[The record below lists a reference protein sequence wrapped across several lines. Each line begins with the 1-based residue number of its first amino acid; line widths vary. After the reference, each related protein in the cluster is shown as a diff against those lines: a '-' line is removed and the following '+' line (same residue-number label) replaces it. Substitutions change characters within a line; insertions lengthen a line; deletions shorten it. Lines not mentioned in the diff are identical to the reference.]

1 MKSFSYDLHAICP
14 FAPST
19 LALNRIG
26 SESNRAQRGST
37 LTMKT
42 TILLALVSL
51 LGAAHLRSQS
61 ADAPVDFD
69 KARQLFEKRQ
79 GGASLTAEENAYLE
93 KARAAHDAQ
102 TQKPGGSR
110 DLPPQGQD
118 GIDWEKA
125 QKLHQRDNAGEKLT
139 EEEKGYLAKAREAF
153 AKRNGS
159 QPPASSPSSNP
170 SPGASADGID
180 WQKAQD
186 LFRREQ
192 SGEKLSEADQKYLDH
207 AKEVRSRGGN
217 RGGGGGHPANQRKA
231 PDSLKPLTDMTA
243 EETYEGEDGGLYG
256 KGSNEPP
263 EALKKSA
270 DAALAQI
277 KPLDAEGK
285 PSESGKIALVSISMS
300 NATQE
305 FSFFKSIADKDSR
318 KSDKLT
324 IVDCAQ
330 GGQTMAAWS
339 QPEGRPWPEAMNRL
353 QRAEVSPQQ
362 VQVAWVKLANAGPSG
377 SKTEHLATL
386 EADTI
391 KVLHLLKERFPN
403 LRIAYLG
410 SRIYAGYA
418 STGLNPEPY
427 AYEGG
432 FAVRH
437 LIQQQISG
445 DESLALSKSPL
456 LLWGPYLWAEGEKGR
471 KFDDLK
477 YTKEDFG
484 GDGTHPS
491 NSGREKVA
499 KQLRKFF
506 ATSTLAK
513 GWFAK

>member
-1 MKSFSYDLHAICP
+1 MKAFSYDLHAVCP
-14 FAPST
+14 FDPST
-19 LALNRIG
+19 PARNRIG
-26 SESNRAQRGST
+26 SESKRPLRGST

-79 GGASLTAEENAYLE
+79 GGATLTAEENAFLE
-93 KARAAHDAQ
+93 KARAAHEAQ
-102 TQKPGGSR
+102 MQKSGAS
-110 DLPPQGQD
+110 PQGQD
-118 GIDWEKA
+118 GIDWRKA
-125 QKLHQRDNAGEKLT
+125 QELH
-139 EEEKGYLAKAREAF
+139 
-153 AKRNGS
+153 
-159 QPPASSPSSNP
+159 
-170 SPGASADGID
+170 
-180 WQKAQD
+180 
-186 LFRREQ
+186 RREQ

-207 AKEVRSRGGN
+207 AKEVRSRSGN
-217 RGGGGGHPANQRKA
+217 RGGGGGRPANQRKA

-243 EETYEGEDGGLYG
+243 DEAYEGEDGGLYG
-256 KGSNEPP
+256 KGSNIPP
-263 EALKKSA
+263 EPLKKSA
-270 DAALAQI
+270 DAALSQI

-285 PSESGKIALVSISMS
+285 PSDSGKIAFVSISMS

-305 FSFFKSIADKDSR
+305 FSFFKGIADKDSR

-330 GGQTMAAWS
+330 GGQTMAAWA

-353 QRAEVSPQQ
+353 KIAEVSPQQ

-418 STGLNPEPY
+418 TTGLNPEPY
-427 AYEGG
+427 AYEGA

-437 LIQQQISG
+437 LIQQQING

-456 LLWGPYLWAEGEKGR
+456 LLWGPYLWADGEKGR

-477 YTKEDFG
+477 YTKDDFG

-499 KQLRKFF
+499 KQLLEFF
-506 ATSTLAK
+506 ATSPLAK

>member
-1 MKSFSYDLHAICP
+1 MP
-14 FAPST
+14 FALLIPPP
-19 LALNRIG
+19 LRCICLK
-26 SESNRAQRGST
+26 SESNWAQRGST

-79 GGASLTAEENAYLE
+79 GGATLTAEENAFLE

-102 TQKPGGSR
+102 TQKTGGSS

-159 QPPASSPSSNP
+159 QPPASNP

-180 WQKAQD
+180 WQKAQE

-217 RGGGGGHPANQRKA
+217 RGGGGGRPANQRKA
-231 PDSLKPLTDMTA
+231 PDSLKPLTDMTSD
-243 EETYEGEDGGLYG
+243 EVYEGEDGGLYG

-270 DAALAQI
+270 ATALAQI

-285 PSESGKIALVSISMS
+285 PSDSGKIALVSISMS

-305 FSFFKSIADKDSR
+305 FSFFKGIADKDSR

-353 QRAEVSPQQ
+353 KIAEVSPQQ

-391 KVLHLLKERFPN
+391 KVLHLLKQRFPN

-418 STGLNPEPY
+418 TTGLNPEPY
-427 AYEGG
+427 AYEGA

-445 DESLALSKSPL
+445 DESLALTKSPL
-456 LLWGPYLWAEGEKGR
+456 LLWGPYLWADGEKGR

-477 YTKEDFG
+477 YTQEDFG
-484 GDGTHPS
+484 ADGTHPS

-499 KQLRKFF
+499 KQLLEFF
-506 ATSTLAK
+506 ATNLLAK

>member
-1 MKSFSYDLHAICP
+1 MSRLPRIQT
-14 FAPST
+14 AP
-19 LALNRIG
+19 AVFKPP
-26 SESNRAQRGST
+26 
-37 LTMKT
+37 TMKT

-51 LGAAHLRSQS
+51 FGAATLRSQS
-61 ADAPVDFD
+61 SDAPVDFD

-79 GGASLTAEENAYLE
+79 NGGTLTSDEEAYIE
-93 KARAAHDAQ
+93 KAKAAHDAQ
-102 TQKPGGSR
+102 TKKKGSGG

-125 QKLHQRDNAGEKLT
+125 QKLHQRDSAGEKLS
-139 EEEKGYLAKAREAF
+139 EDEKAYLDKARAAF
-153 AKRNGS
+153 AKRNGG
-159 QPPASSPSSNP
+159 QAPPSGANAPSS
-170 SPGASADGID
+170 DGID

-192 SGEKLSEADQKYLDH
+192 RGEKLSEADQKYLDH
-207 AKEVRSRGGN
+207 AKEVRQRGGN
-217 RGGGGGHPANQRKA
+217 RGPGGGGTRGGSGAQRKA
-231 PDSLKPLTDMTA
+231 PESMKPLTDMTA
-243 EETYEGEDGGLYG
+243 DDKYEGEDGGLYG

-270 DAALAQI
+270 DTALAQI

-285 PSESGKIALVSISMS
+285 PSDSGKIVLVSISMS

-305 FSFFKSIADKDSR
+305 FSFFKQIADKDSR
-318 KSDKLT
+318 KSSKLT

-330 GGQTMAAWS
+330 GGQTMAAWA
-339 QPEGRPWPEAMNRL
+339 PPDGRPWGEAMNRL
-353 QRAEVSPQQ
+353 QRAEVTPQQ

-377 SKTEHLATL
+377 SKEDHLKQL
-386 EADTI
+386 EADTV
-391 KVLHLLKERFPN
+391 KVLNNLKQRFPN
-403 LRIAYLG
+403 LRIAYLA

-427 AYEGG
+427 AYEGA

-437 LIQQQISG
+437 LIQKQVAG
-445 DESLALSKSPL
+445 DAELALDKSPL
-456 LLWGPYLWAEGEKGR
+456 LLWGPYLWSEGEKGR
-471 KFDDLK
+471 KIDDLK
-477 YTKEDFG
+477 YTKDDFG

-499 KQLRKFF
+499 KQLLEFF
-506 ATSTLAK
+506 ATSPLAK

>member
-1 MKSFSYDLHAICP
+1 MIRLK
-14 FAPST
+14 
-19 LALNRIG
+19 G
-26 SESNRAQRGST
+26 WRAQHKTKCQGKLLQRTQNAPVVFEST
-37 LTMKT
+37 AMKT

-51 LGAAHLRSQS
+51 LGAAALRSQS
-61 ADAPVDFD
+61 TDTLVDFD

-79 GGASLTAEENAYLE
+79 NGGTLTSDEEAYVE

-102 TQKPGGSR
+102 MKKQGNGG

-139 EEEKGYLAKAREAF
+139 EDEKGYLVKARVAF
-153 AKRNGS
+153 AKRNGGGGS
-159 QPPASSPSSNP
+159 TPQPSSPGTPSS
-170 SPGASADGID
+170 DGID

-192 SGEKLSEADQKYLDH
+192 GGEKLSEADQKYLDH

-217 RGGGGGHPANQRKA
+217 RGGSGGGGTVGQRKA
-231 PDSLKPLTDMTA
+231 PASLKPLSDMTA
-243 EETYEGEDGGLYG
+243 DDVYEGENGGLYG

-270 DAALAQI
+270 AEALAQI

-285 PSESGKIALVSISMS
+285 PADSGKIVFISISMS

-305 FSFFKSIADKDSR
+305 FSFFKGIADADKR

-330 GGQTMAAWS
+330 GGQTMAAWAP
-339 QPEGRPWPEAMNRL
+339 PEGRNWDEAMNRL
-353 QRAEVSPQQ
+353 QRAEVTPQQ
-362 VQVAWVKLANAGPSG
+362 VQVAWIKLANAAPNG
-377 SKTEHLATL
+377 SKTDHLTKL
-386 EADTI
+386 EADTTT
-391 KVLHLLKERFPN
+391 VLQNAKKRFPN

-410 SRIYAGYA
+410 SRIWAGNA
-418 STGLNPEPY
+418 NTGLNPEPY
-427 AYEGG
+427 AYEGA

-437 LIQQQISG
+437 LIQKQIGG
-445 DESLALSKSPL
+445 DEALTSDKSPL
-456 LLWGPYLWAEGEKGR
+456 LVWGPYLWAEGEKGR
-471 KFDDLK
+471 KLDDLK
-477 YTKEDFG
+477 YVKDDFA

-499 KQLRKFF
+499 KQLLEFF
-506 ATSTLAK
+506 ATSPLAK